1 MRPMNPHSRGL
12 VLSLVAAILCS
23 CGGGGQP
30 PQGPGF
36 SIAAS
41 PATLAVVPGASET
54 GTVTVSPRNGFTGS
68 VNVTI
73 SNVPAGVTVAPNPIQ
88 FSISSSPVSQP
99 ITVSAAFEAQLQN
112 TTLALSG
119 TSGNITASAN
129 LNLQVQ
135 PLSITTWHYDN
146 TRTGANGNESTLNLA
161 NVSPST
167 FGKLFDIPVDGAVVG
182 QVLYLP
188 N

>member
-1 MRPMNPHSRGL
+1 MRAMKSHYRRL

-54 GTVTVSPRNGFTGS
+54 GTVTVSPRNGFTAS
-68 VNVTI
+68 VNLTI

-99 ITVSAAFEAQLQN
+99 ITVSAGFDAQVHD
-112 TTLALSG
+112 TTLALNGS
-119 TSGNITASAN
+119 SGNVAASAN

-135 PLSITTWHYDN
+135 PL
-146 TRTGANGNESTLNLA
+146 
-161 NVSPST
+161 
-167 FGKLFDIPVDGAVVG
+167 
-182 QVLYLP
+182 
-188 N
+188 